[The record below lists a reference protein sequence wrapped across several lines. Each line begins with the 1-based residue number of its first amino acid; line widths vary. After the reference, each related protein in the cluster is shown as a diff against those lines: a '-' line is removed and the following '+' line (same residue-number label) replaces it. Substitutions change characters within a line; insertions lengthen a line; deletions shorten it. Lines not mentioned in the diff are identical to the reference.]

1 MQFMSNKKEPLH
13 YRTINL
19 LQDLVEALDDYGYS
33 IISQK
38 PNGDVIAKT
47 IEGHKIKLS
56 LDDFDNATRIMIRLE
71 K

>member
-19 LQDLVEALDDYGYS
+19 LQDLVESLDDYGYS

-38 PNGDVIAKT
+38 SNGDVVAKT
-47 IEGHKIKLS
+47 LEGNKIKLS
-56 LDDFDNATRIMIRLE
+56 LNNYDNATTITIRYD